1 MVTIVFRQ
9 LLQLAGHSLP
19 PDKERGRLILPC
31 LLSAV
36 ELLSHNTGMLQ
47 TPPHSMPSLSHS
59 VSLCKPVNSSTT
71 TIIKAFWLITPFN
84 WTVAAARAKWRLVSS
99 AAEQSKR
106 TNKQANKWGYKQ
118 TPRKLTWNVEHGKKQ
133 RRGWPANTGTDKETC
148 RNIL

>member
-1 MVTIVFRQ
+1 MLTEHTLYSECSLTLINNNNRMSPRTQDLSLDGNNCFRR

-19 PDKERGRLILPC
+19 PDKKRGRLILLC

-47 TPPHSMPSLSHS
+47 TPPHSMPSLSYS

-84 WTVAAARAKWRLVSS
+84 WTVPAARAKWRLVSS

-106 TNKQANKWGYKQ
+106 TNKQANK
-118 TPRKLTWNVEHGKKQ
+118 
-133 RRGWPANTGTDKETC
+133 
-148 RNIL
+148 